1 MRGVFIP
8 ILLAISVVG
17 FSQEFDNNLFSGT
30 TGEALYDSIV
40 ANFKTDTVLTYSQ
53 ARDTLFR
60 NIYAQNDSLEC
71 MYSGW
76 KRYLNPDLDPTQ
88 AVFTNNGSNEDINT
102 EHVYP
107 RSMGASEGTAA
118 HSDMHHLFPTRV
130 PVNTARGN
138 DIFMDISDNQT
149 DTWFYLDQTSNN
161 IPNNN
166 IEQWSEDIS
175 EGFEPREESKGD
187 VARAVFYVYTMY
199 RDQVLNASSQFFEQ
213 QRETLCVW
221 AADDPATEEEL
232 IRTYGIAEYQDD
244 KPNPFVI
251 DCSLSQR
258 MYCEG
263 VTNVECITST
273 SDTELIEAD
282 WTMYP
287 NPISQGELI
296 IEAERN
302 WTHVIIVDMLGQV
315 IERKPITLGENS
327 FRLNLENLPMA
338 GNYQVILYNSK
349 DYLQTAPKT
358 LVRH

>member
-8 ILLAISVVG
+8 IFLVLTLAG
-17 FSQEFDNNLFSGT
+17 FSQGFDNNLFSGAS
-30 TGEALYDSIV
+30 GEALYDSIITHY
-40 ANFKTDTVLTYSQ
+40 KTDSVLTYSQ

-60 NIYAQNDSLEC
+60 NVYSENDSLEC

-76 KRYLNPDLDPTQ
+76 KRYLDPNLDPTQ

-107 RSMGASEGTAA
+107 RSMGASEGTPAY
-118 HSDMHHLFPTRV
+118 SDMHHLFPTRV
-130 PVNTARGN
+130 PVNSARGN

-149 DTWFYLDQTSNN
+149 DTWFYLNQTSNTV
-161 IPNNN
+161 PNNN
-166 IEQWSEDIS
+166 IGRWSEDIA

-199 RDQVLNASSQFFEQ
+199 RDQVLNASPTFFEA
-213 QRETLCVW
+213 QRETLCTW

-232 IRTYGIAEYQDD
+232 ARTYQIAKYQDD
-244 KPNPFVI
+244 NPNPFII

-263 VTNVECITST
+263 VTNVECVLTT
-273 SDTELIEAD
+273 NDAELIESN
-282 WTMYP
+282 WRMYP
-287 NPISQGELI
+287 NPVSEGELVI
-296 IEAERN
+296 VAERS

-315 IERKPITLGENS
+315 VDRQPTDQNDTIY
-327 FRLNLENLPMA
+327 RLNLEKLA
-338 GNYQVILYNSK
+338 TSGNYQVILYNSN
-349 DYLQTAPKT
+349 DYIQSTAKT
-358 LVRH
+358 LVRQ

>member
-1 MRGVFIP
+1 MRGVITSL
-8 ILLAISVVG
+8 LLAISIAG

-30 TGEALYDSIV
+30 SGEALYDSIV
-40 ANFKTDTVLTYSQ
+40 ANYKTDTVLTYSQ

-60 NIYAQNDSLEC
+60 NIYAKNDTLEC

-76 KRYLNPDLDPTQ
+76 KRYIDPDLDPTQ
-88 AVFTNNGSNEDINT
+88 AVFTDNGGNEDINT
-102 EHVYP
+102 EHVFP
-107 RSMGASEGTAA
+107 RSMGALEGTAA

-138 DIFMDISDNQT
+138 NIFMDIPDNQT
-149 DTWFYLDQTSNN
+149 DSWFYLNQTSSNV
-161 IPNNN
+161 PNNN
-166 IEQWSEDIS
+166 IERWSEDIS

-199 RDQVLNASSQFFEQ
+199 RDQVLNTAPQFFEQ
-213 QRETLCVW
+213 QRETLCRW
-221 AADDPATEEEL
+221 AADDPATQEEL
-232 IRTYGIAEYQDD
+232 IRTYGIAQYQGDN
-244 KPNPFVI
+244 PNPFVI

-263 VTNVECITST
+263 VTNVECFTPTSEL
-273 SDTELIEAD
+273 TEST

-296 IEAERN
+296 IEAEKS
-302 WTHVIIVDMLGQV
+302 WSHIIIVDMLGQV
-315 IERKPITLGENS
+315 LERHPITNGETTV
-327 FRLNLENLPMA
+327 RLNVNYLPMA
-338 GNYQVILYNSK
+338 GNYQVILYDSNN
-349 DYLQTAPKT
+349 YLQTTPKT